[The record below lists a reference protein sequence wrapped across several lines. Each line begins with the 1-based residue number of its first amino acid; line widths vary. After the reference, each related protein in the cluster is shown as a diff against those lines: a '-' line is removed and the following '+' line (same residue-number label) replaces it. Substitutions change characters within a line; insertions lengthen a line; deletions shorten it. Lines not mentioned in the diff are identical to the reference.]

1 MPRISSDQA
10 GGVNRCAFLDAIAYS
25 EIGPALLA
33 VSDDGYNVMVG
44 STSQQPYLFDGYAT
58 HPNVYSAR
66 FNSTAAGRYQLL
78 YRYWVAYKALLSLA
92 DFSPESQDRIA
103 LKQIKESN
111 ALPLIDAG
119 KFVEAIA
126 AVAHLWASLPGSP
139 YGQHTQSMADL
150 QTAYTNAGGSL
161 C

>member
-1 MPRISSDQA
+1 
-10 GGVNRCAFLDAIAYS
+10 
-25 EIGPALLA
+25 
-33 VSDDGYNVMVG
+33 
-44 STSQQPYLFDGYAT
+44 
-58 HPNVYSAR
+58 
-66 FNSTAAGRYQLL
+66 
-78 YRYWVAYKALLSLA
+78 LSLA